1 MQDKQVK
8 ASGELVKQVAKRC
21 YISSEDELIQDRL
34 LSIVNNA
41 IFNVKSLLGIS
52 DDNYNFSTSSMENEL
67 FLNYCM
73 YRWNNRS
80 QKEFESNYMG
90 DIIAIRS
97 KNEVEYNKKLKQSN
111 EESEDEG

>member
-1 MQDKQVK
+1 MQDK

-34 LSIVNNA
+34 LSVVNNA

-52 DDNYNFSTSSMENEL
+52 DDNYDFSKSGMENEL

-97 KNEVEYNKKLKQSN
+97 KNEVVYSKKLKESN
-111 EESEDEG
+111 EESTNEG

>member
-1 MQDKQVK
+1 MQKK
-8 ASGELVKQVAKRC
+8 ASGELVEQVEKRC
-21 YISSEDELIQDRL
+21 YISSEDELIKDRL

-52 DDNYNFSTSSMENEL
+52 DEDFDFSKPSMENEF

-80 QKEFESNYMG
+80 QKEFENNYMG
-90 DIIAIRS
+90 DIIAIRT
-97 KNEVEYNKKLKQSN
+97 KNEVEYHKKTNDSD
-111 EESEDEG
+111 EAIEDER